1 MSEAIY
7 DVAIIGGGPA
17 GMSAA
22 IYTGRAHLQTCMLE
36 GLSTGG
42 QMFNTATIENY
53 PGFARIDGP
62 DLSQKMETQAKEWG
76 VEIQFGQVTEIQ
88 RAGELFQVTTSDKE
102 TVLART
108 IILATGSTPKKLE
121 VPGEAE
127 FAGKGV
133 SYCAT
138 CDGAFFREKDV
149 AVVGGGDS
157 AVEESLYLTRLVNQ
171 VTIIHRRD
179 RLRATKHLQERAFT
193 DPRIEFL
200 WDSEVEAI
208 EGEGTVKQLRVKN
221 KKTDGVTILPVA
233 GVFIYVGMRPSTEFL
248 KGLVKLDA
256 WGYVEAGED
265 TLTSM
270 PGVFAAGDIRSK
282 GLRQIVTAVADGA
295 VAAMAAE
302 RYLGKRGL

>member
-17 GMSAA
+17 GMTAA

-62 DLSQKMETQAKEWG
+62 DLSQKMEAQAKEWG

-138 CDGAFFREKDV
+138 CDGAFFRGKDV